1 MRKEQKVYYFSVEG
15 NTEKWYLQWLMQK
28 INSSGSTRF
37 IVKFSIK
44 IEKDPIRFV
53 KSMPILSKTEITHVF
68 DYEGNSAEDTKVF
81 TNVLDKM
88 HKAEKQGK
96 SIIYN
101 LGYSN
106 LTFELWILLH
116 RDICDK
122 CISGKFGYLEFINQK
137 FEKNLTNIEEYKKEN
152 NFKKL
157 LDMLSLDDVEQA
169 IIRAKNIEEKRAETD
184 DKEQYGKY
192 TYYKHNPH
200 VSLWMQIEKILKE
213 VGVINKS
220 L

>member
-15 NTEKWYLQWLMQK
+15 NTEKWYLQWLMLK

-116 RDICDK
+116 RANCNNY
-122 CISGKFGYLEFINQK
+122 ISNKVHYLKFINQYFNKK
-137 FEKNLTNIEEYKKEN
+137 FIELDGYKTED

-157 LDMLSLDDVEQA
+157 FGSFL
-169 IIRAKNIEEKRAETD
+169 ETLLLLL
-184 DKEQYGKY
+184 Q
-192 TYYKHNPH
+192 
-200 VSLWMQIEKILKE
+200 
-213 VGVINKS
+213 
-220 L
+220 